1 MTDPRRSPSPEAV
14 EASLLRFAAERGP
27 DKTFSPAD
35 VARDLGG
42 PHPDGWSPLMTP
54 VRRVAIRLMREGR
67 LVILRKGRPV
77 EDPEELKGVY
87 RLAAP
92 RPEGSDA
99 PDA

>member
-1 MTDPRRSPSPEAV
+1 MTDPRRPPSPEAL
-14 EASLLRFAAERGP
+14 EASLLRLAAERGP
-27 DKTFSPAD
+27 GKTFSPSD

-42 PHPDGWSPLMTP
+42 PHPNGWSPLMTP
-54 VRRVAIRLMREGR
+54 VRRAAIRLMREGR

-92 RPEGSDA
+92 PPGG
-99 PDA
+99 PDASGA